1 MPEGPEIRRAAD
13 RLDAALGG
21 HRLSRVHAPLER
33 LAELPRLLAGR
44 RVLGVGARGKALLTR
59 FDNGLV
65 LYSHNQLYGRW
76 EVLPQGEYPPSSR
89 SLRLALHAGG
99 KMALLYSA
107 TEIELLEEAQLAGH
121 PYLSRLGPELLSPE
135 LDEADVIERF
145 EQPRFRRRGLFGLL
159 QDQSFVSGMGN
170 YLACEALFAAR
181 VHPQQRLAGLEA
193 EQRHELAR
201 VCLRLTRQS
210 YASGGITNDLDR
222 AEALAEQGADF
233 EARRFLVYRREGLP
247 CYRCSTPIEKGRY
260 GGRMG
265 YRCPGCQRMR

>member
-233 EARRFLVYRREGLP
+233 EARRFLVYRRGGLP